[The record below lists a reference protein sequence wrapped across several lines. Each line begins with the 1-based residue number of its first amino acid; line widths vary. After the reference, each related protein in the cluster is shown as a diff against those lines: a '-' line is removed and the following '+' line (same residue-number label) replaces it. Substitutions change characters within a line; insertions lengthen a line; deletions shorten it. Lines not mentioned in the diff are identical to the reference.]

1 VTFITALEEAI
12 WIQSHTGTFSRT
24 DPIDRAGKQR
34 GDTKMKRLTVSE
46 NPEFDQH
53 IHNAISPTYPGKPM
67 HQGMP
72 PFDTAGPAL
81 SFYEFW
87 PTKLFYIPITIN
99 WLLLSI
105 RYGCATLPTVA
116 NPLFPVGG
124 LVGESKEAI
133 LSEVGGRSRRMV
145 ARFTALTRHDD
156 DAAVENDC
164 RRAESLMREKAI
176 AYPAVVKPDVGC
188 RGTGVQI
195 VRDHS
200 ALLSYLKGFPR
211 GGRVMI
217 QELVPHEGEA
227 GVFYVR
233 FPNEERGFIF
243 SLTLKY
249 FPFVTGDGK
258 TRLRK
263 LIENDRRAGLIKH
276 VYLERHRAHLSDII
290 PKNQNFRLA
299 FTGSHSR
306 GAIFRNGKQLITKQ
320 MCDAFDRISHDIPE
334 FYFGRFDVRFSDY
347 RELQCG
353 RGFKIIEINGA
364 GGEATHIWDR
374 KTPIMEAYRT
384 LFRQYRYLFEIGSR
398 NRRRGFSPSTLS
410 AMWRAYW
417 LEKKLTRQYPHTE

>member
-1 VTFITALEEAI
+1 
-12 WIQSHTGTFSRT
+12 
-24 DPIDRAGKQR
+24 
-34 GDTKMKRLTVSE
+34 MKRGTISE
-46 NPEFDQH
+46 NPEIDQH
-53 IHNAISPTYPGKPM
+53 IQNAISPTYPGKPM

-72 PFDTAGPAL
+72 PFDPSGPAL

-99 WLLLSI
+99 WILLSI
-105 RYGCATLPTVA
+105 RHGCPTLPTVA

-124 LVGESKEAI
+124 LVGESKEAV
-133 LSEVGGRSRRMV
+133 LSEVGGQSRRMV
-145 ARFTALTRHDD
+145 ARFTALTRQGDD
-156 DAAVENDC
+156 TTVEDDC
-164 RRAESLMREKAI
+164 RRAETLMRENNI
-176 AYPAVVKPDVGC
+176 TFPAVAKPDIGC

-195 VRDHS
+195 VRDSDALS
-200 ALLSYLKGFPR
+200 AYLKGFPR

-217 QELVPHEGEA
+217 QELIPHEGEA

-233 FPNEERGFIF
+233 FPGEKKGFIF

-258 TRLRK
+258 TPLGK

-276 VYLERHRAHLSDII
+276 VYLERHRAHLDDVI
-290 PKNQNFRLA
+290 PENQNFRLA

-306 GAIFRNGKQLITKQ
+306 GTIFRNGNQFITEQ
-320 MCDAFDRISHDIPE
+320 MRKAFDRISHDIPE

-347 RELQCG
+347 RELQRG
-353 RGFKIIEINGA
+353 TGFKIVEINGA

-374 KTPIMEAYRT
+374 KTPILEAYQT

-398 NRRRGFSPSTLS
+398 NRQRGYKPTPLS
-410 AMWRAYW
+410 KMWRAYL
-417 LEKKLTRQYPHTE
+417 LEKNLTRFYPHTE

>member
-1 VTFITALEEAI
+1 MKQPWVSKSLAL
-12 WIQSHTGTFSRT
+12 
-24 DPIDRAGKQR
+24 
-34 GDTKMKRLTVSE
+34 
-46 NPEFDQH
+46 DQH
-53 IHNAISPTYPGKPM
+53 IQNAVSPTYPGKPM

-72 PFDTAGPAL
+72 PFDPSGPAL

-105 RYGCATLPTVA
+105 RYGCPTLPTVA

-124 LVGESKEAI
+124 LVGESKESV
-133 LSEVGGRSRRMV
+133 LSEVGGQSRHMV
-145 ARFTALTRHDD
+145 ARFTAFTHHGDD
-156 DAAVENDC
+156 RTTEEEC
-164 RRAESLMREKAI
+164 RRAETLMLENDI
-176 AYPAVVKPDVGC
+176 TYPAVAKPDVGC

-200 ALLSYLKGFPR
+200 ALLTYLKGFPP
-211 GGRVMI
+211 GGRVML

-233 FPNEERGFIF
+233 FPGEAKGFIF

-258 TRLRK
+258 TSLRK

-276 VYLERHRAHLSDII
+276 VYLERHQTHLDDVI
-290 PKNQNFRLA
+290 PQNQNFRLA

-306 GAIFRNGKQLITKQ
+306 GTIFRNGNPFITKQ
-320 MCDAFDRISHDIPE
+320 MRKAFDRISHDIPE

-347 RELQCG
+347 RELQRG
-353 RGFKIIEINGA
+353 KGFKIIEINGA

-374 KTPIMEAYRT
+374 KTPILEAYRT

-398 NRRRGFSPSTLS
+398 NRERGFHPASLS
-410 AMWRAYW
+410 QMWRAYL
-417 LEKKLTRQYPHTE
+417 LEKKLTRHYPHTE